1 MGIWLLLLVL
11 WCTGA
16 SQACAQ
22 QEEKHPAETQDT
34 IPAAQMKRDRKTASG
49 HARKKRIEE
58 VKDSIA
64 ERTRQQADSILAAK
78 KAAKGDTLALDS
90 VLPEAKGDTLVLDSV
105 QLKAMADSL
114 SLDSTRLSA
123 LSDSL
128 LQAVLAKRKQQ
139 AFRPD
144 PIRSMWLGLVF
155 PGGGQ
160 IYNRKYWKL
169 PIFYGGF
176 LGCAYAL
183 TWNGQMLRDYSQA
196 YLDIMDDDPNTK
208 SYEQM
213 LPLGY
218 GISGKEERFKEIFKN
233 KKNYFRKY
241 RDMSIFAFAGVYLL
255 AVIDAY
261 VDAELSSFDISPD
274 LSMRL
279 EPTLLAPCG
288 TGMRHLQAAPGI
300 QCSLTF

>member
-218 GISGKEERFKEIFKN
+218 DISGKEERFKEIFKN

-300 QCSLTF
+300 QSSLTF